1 MPRAR
6 RTAIRMGAIITT
18 TTDASVPTGLPLLAW
33 LSPAFP
39 VGAFAYSQG
48 LEWAIEAGDIRNGAD
63 LALWL
68 DDLVGHGAIRSD
80 AVLLASTLR
89 AADVG
94 EALAI
99 NALALALAP
108 SRERL
113 LETGSQGTAFVA
125 AVRHAW
131 PATAIDRF
139 AEALRDDEAAYPVAL
154 GVAAAA
160 HALSPRA
167 TVEAFALAAVSNL
180 VSAALRLG
188 PIGQSE
194 AQAIIAR
201 SCPAVSA
208 LAAWAEVAGLDDL
221 GTCAWRAD
229 IASMRHETQYCR
241 LFRS

>member
-6 RTAIRMGAIITT
+6 RTGIRTTAIITAM
-18 TTDASVPTGLPLLAW
+18 TDASVSASLPLLAW

-48 LEWAIEAGDIRNGAD
+48 LEWAIEAGDIHDGAS
-63 LALWL
+63 LARWL
-68 DDLVGHGAIRSD
+68 DDLLAHGAIRAD
-80 AVLLASTLR
+80 AVLLASAFR
-89 AADVG
+89 ADVAA
-94 EALAI
+94 ALHI

-131 PATAIDRF
+131 PAPMIDRF
-139 AEALRDDEAAYPVAL
+139 AEALRDEEAAYPVAL

-160 HALSPRA
+160 HAVSPRA
-167 TVEAFALAAVSNL
+167 TVEAFALGAVSNL

-201 SCPAVSA
+201 LCPAVSA
-208 LAAWAEVAGLDDL
+208 LAAWAETAGLDDL
-221 GTCAWRAD
+221 GTCAWRSD
-229 IASMRHETQYCR
+229 IASMRHETQYSR